1 MTIENDPSARMQ
13 LRSRGELRHPGACC
27 ICGNGTNDD
36 GYVDLGVFYDYEGT
50 MYLDMTCALQI
61 ATLIGCVSPEEI
73 KIFEKKVE
81 ELAKKNDE
89 LRKDL
94 DDAQHHVDTVN
105 ALLRSKLLPSSD
117 SSGTSVEI
125 SEAKPESE
133 QPAPTGNDQL
143 VRGRKT
149 TKPVITEPTPFA

>member
-36 GYVDLGVFYDYEGT
+36 GYVDLGVFFDYEGT

-94 DDAQHHVDTVN
+94 DNAQHHVDTAN
-105 ALLRSKLLPSSD
+105 ALLRSSLLPSSD
-117 SSGTSVEI
+117 SSDTSVEV
-125 SEAKPESE
+125 SEAEPESE
-133 QPAPTGNDQL
+133 QPQPAVPSEPVKRRTAS
-143 VRGRKT
+143 
-149 TKPVITEPTPFA
+149 KPVIIEPTPFA